1 MIPTN
6 LSTSNPFIAH
16 WVSAALVVDA
26 MFMALF
32 KKKYIYIF
40 ITIIQS
46 EIKQRKA
53 CF

>member
-32 KKKYIYIF
+32 KKIYIF

-46 EIKQRKA
+46 EIKQGKA